1 MIQTKDLSCI
11 YDNGEEK
18 QIIFEK
24 QNIKINDGDFVI
36 ITGAS
41 GSGKSSLLKILSG
54 LQKPTSGTVFWNNE
68 DLYNLP
74 DTKLSHLRLK
84 ESGFVY
90 QDFMLIEELNGYDNI
105 ALVQNLINDINRNV
119 INEII
124 KKLKIESLMKKYPKV
139 LSGGEKQK
147 ISIARALANMPKII
161 FCDEPTGSL
170 DYKSSK
176 EIMDLLAFLNKEYSI
191 TIVLVTHELEN
202 LVYGNKFIKFEKL
215 FTNIRHSEIYNHSR
229 TTYDSEF

>member
-1 MIQTKDLSCI
+1 MIQTKDLSCV

-18 QIIFEK
+18 QIIFQK

-105 ALVQNLINDINRNV
+105 ALVQNLINDINRNA

-191 TIVLVTHELEN
+191 TIVLVQ
-202 LVYGNKFIKFEKL
+202 
-215 FTNIRHSEIYNHSR
+215 R
-229 TTYDSEF
+229 

>member
-105 ALVQNLINDINRNV
+105 ALVQNLINDINKNV

-202 LVYGNKFIKFEKL
+202 LVYGNKFIKF
-215 FTNIRHSEIYNHSR
+215 
-229 TTYDSEF
+229 DSGDIKCD

>member
-1 MIQTKDLSCI
+1 MIQTKDLSCV

-176 EIMDLLAFLNKEYSI
+176 EIMDLLAILNKEYSI

-202 LVYGNKFIKFEKL
+202 LVYGNKFIKF
-215 FTNIRHSEIYNHSR
+215 
-229 TTYDSEF
+229 DSGDIKCD

>member
-1 MIQTKDLSCI
+1 MIQTKDLSCV

-202 LVYGNKFIKFEKL
+202 LVYGNKFIKF
-215 FTNIRHSEIYNHSR
+215 
-229 TTYDSEF
+229 DSGDIKCD

>member
-1 MIQTKDLSCI
+1 M
-11 YDNGEEK
+11 
-18 QIIFEK
+18 
-24 QNIKINDGDFVI
+24 
-36 ITGAS
+36 
-41 GSGKSSLLKILSG
+41 
-54 LQKPTSGTVFWNNE
+54 
-68 DLYNLP
+68 P

-105 ALVQNLINDINRNV
+105 ALVQNLINDINRNA

-202 LVYGNKFIKFEKL
+202 LVYGNKFIKF
-215 FTNIRHSEIYNHSR
+215 
-229 TTYDSEF
+229 DSGDIKCD

>member
-105 ALVQNLINDINRNV
+105 ALVQNLINDINRNA

-202 LVYGNKFIKFEKL
+202 LVYGNKFIKF
-215 FTNIRHSEIYNHSR
+215 
-229 TTYDSEF
+229 DSGDIKCD

>member
-1 MIQTKDLSCI
+1 MIQTKDLSCV

-105 ALVQNLINDINRNV
+105 ALVQNLINDINRNA

-202 LVYGNKFIKFEKL
+202 LVYGNKFIKF
-215 FTNIRHSEIYNHSR
+215 
-229 TTYDSEF
+229 DSGDIKCD

>member
-105 ALVQNLINDINRNV
+105 ALVQNLINDINKNV

-202 LVYGNKFIKFEKL
+202 LVYGNKFIKF
-215 FTNIRHSEIYNHSR
+215 
-229 TTYDSEF
+229 DSGDVKCD

>member
-1 MIQTKDLSCI
+1 MIQTKDLSCV

-18 QIIFEK
+18 QIIFKK
-24 QNIKINDGDFVI
+24 QNIRINDGDFVI

-54 LQKPTSGTVFWNNE
+54 LQKPTAGTVFWDDE
-68 DLYNLP
+68 DLYRLP

-90 QDFMLIEELNGYDNI
+90 QDFMLIDELNAYDNI
-105 ALVQNLINDINRNV
+105 ALVQNLINDINRKV
-119 INEII
+119 INDII
-124 KKLKIESLMKKYPKV
+124 KKLKIESLLKKYPKV

-147 ISIARALANMPKII
+147 ISIARSLANMPKII

-176 EIMDLLAFLNKEYSI
+176 EIMDLLAFLNKEYLI

-202 LVYGNKFIKFEKL
+202 LVYGNKFIKF
-215 FTNIRHSEIYNHSR
+215 
-229 TTYDSEF
+229 DSGDIICD

>member
-1 MIQTKDLSCI
+1 MIQTKDLSCV

-18 QIIFEK
+18 QIIFQK

-105 ALVQNLINDINRNV
+105 ALVQNLINDINRNA

-161 FCDEPTGSL
+161 FCDEFVYIIKKGV
-170 DYKSSK
+170 YYGFSK
-176 EIMDLLAFLNKEYSI
+176 KVIPYVFCMY
-191 TIVLVTHELEN
+191 
-202 LVYGNKFIKFEKL
+202 
-215 FTNIRHSEIYNHSR
+215 R
-229 TTYDSEF
+229 